1 MQIQCEKLWL
11 FETSVIDPF
20 FLGTKDGV
28 TPTMAD
34 DNPRMIE
41 FINIETVYF
50 FVDVIAKS
58 GITFGVKYGGEDNEI
73 STSYGKSHQDFA
85 LELNVP
91 TKRQRI
97 LEELVGKQFS
107 LLAMRRDLSHFIIFA
122 QLEVSELPVDNEVQ
136 QRAQLKSGNS
146 NARIFD
152 VDSFNIEN
160 IIETITEDE
169 LNLGGFD
176 YALDFQLD

>member
-11 FETSVIDPF
+11 FETSVNDPF

-28 TPTMAD
+28 TVEMVD
-34 DNPRMIE
+34 NNPRAIN

-50 FVDVIAKS
+50 FVDTIAKS
-58 GITFGVKYGGEDNEI
+58 GLTYSTEYGGEDSEI
-73 STSYGKSHQDFA
+73 LQSYGKSEQSYA

-91 TKRQRI
+91 TASQKRI
-97 LEELVGKQFS
+97 EELVGKQFS

-122 QLEVSELPVDNEVQ
+122 QFTAEDFVIDNEVQ
-136 QRAQLKSGNS
+136 QRLTLKTKDS

-152 VDSFNIEN
+152 VASFNIEN
-160 IIETITEDE
+160 IIDEITEDD

-176 YALDFQLD
+176 YATDFQID